1 MGDEFDLIQYLRMVP
16 MNMRAMIAL
25 IAALIVT
32 APAKAAGALLRALTT
47 LKATGTSLEAALRA
61 KEFAEPAPNARP
73 YDIVLDRSWGAMI
86 QRLQC
91 WSSLPEGTYPE
102 QAQAERLL
110 AILAA
115 DGLAVLKLP
124 YEQQW
129 AALKVRLDEV
139 HAQGLDDDL
148 AALAGPR
155 FVEDVRLRFED
166 YGRVLGL
173 TQAREAAAEVNLSE
187 LLRGAQQRVTEYVVQ
202 VVATIDPDDPA
213 TAAAARAAL
222 RPLLDAR
229 DTALAARKSPE
240 AKPDAPQ
247 PDAKPDA
254 PQPVAKPADP
264 VVARPSKPAPA
275 RPSAPPPA

>member
-25 IAALIVT
+25 IAALIV
-32 APAKAAGALLRALTT
+32 AASAKAAGALLRALTT

-61 KEFAEPAPNARP
+61 KEFAGPAPNARP
-73 YDIVLDRSWGAMI
+73 YDLVLDRSWGAMI

-115 DGLAVLKLP
+115 DGLAVLELP
-124 YEQQW
+124 YDQQW
-129 AALKVRLDEV
+129 AALEVRLDEV

-166 YGRVLGL
+166 YGPVLGL

-213 TAAAARAAL
+213 TAAAARAAM

-229 DTALAARKSPE
+229 DTALAARKSP
-240 AKPDAPQ
+240 
-247 PDAKPDA
+247 DAKPDA
-254 PQPVAKPADP
+254 PQPVARPADP